1 MVSLHKKILTVITVL
16 YFAAMLVLSLTAERI
31 HNASLP
37 RVKLIKPPKYMF
49 HYEYELENGE
59 KTTGSIERT
68 AIMKEMPEFGI
79 YTVYS
84 TEKNGTERY
93 YARKLDVVTGQEK
106 DDFIEVI
113 SGIGYMDRII
123 ENVDENITDNCEV
136 IIIG

>member
-1 MVSLHKKILTVITVL
+1 MKKPSFTAVDFETATPDRMACQVGLTIVRNGEIKDT
-16 YFAAMLVLSLTAERI
+16 I
-31 HNASLP
+31 
-37 RVKLIKPPKYMF
+37 VKLIKPPKYMF
-49 HYEYELENGE
+49 PYEYELENGE